1 MPEASDPP
9 GRAVE
14 IGSHA
19 EILARRLGLNS
30 DSPTTRQLLQHLDMV
45 VDEFISTFRVAKIRA
60 EFPAEFLRMRV
71 EEALLSRDPTVRKLL
86 VDRRFAK

>member
-1 MPEASDPP
+1 MPEGSDPLE
-9 GRAVE
+9 RALE
-14 IGSHA
+14 IGPRA
-19 EILARRLGLNS
+19 EMLAKRLGLNS

-60 EFPAEFLRMRV
+60 EFPAEFLPMHV
-71 EEALLSRDPTVRKLL
+71 EEALLSRDSTVRKLL